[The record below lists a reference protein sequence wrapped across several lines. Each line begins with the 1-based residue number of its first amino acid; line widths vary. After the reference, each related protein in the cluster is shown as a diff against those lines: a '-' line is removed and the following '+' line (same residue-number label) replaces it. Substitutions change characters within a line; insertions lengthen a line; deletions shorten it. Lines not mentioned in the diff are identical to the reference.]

1 MKILENQEDDNQWL
15 PISDLMTVLM
25 SVFLIISIIFL
36 IQIKS
41 GANKYLKLK
50 KLIASEMEEEFK
62 DKNWDGYEIDKENL
76 SIKFVSPKILFDFE
90 KSEIKPEFK
99 KILNDFFPSFINI
112 LSKESFA
119 SQIDEIIIEGHTSRE
134 KDNRSED
141 ERYFYNLGLS
151 QERAR
156 NVLVYSLS
164 KTLANNP
171 NKKWARE
178 KLTATGYS
186 FNKLYIADS
195 VVNNRKS
202 KRVEFRIKLNADL
215 IINKIANQ

>member
-76 SIKFVSPKILFDFE
+76 
-90 KSEIKPEFK
+90 
-99 KILNDFFPSFINI
+99 
-112 LSKESFA
+112 
-119 SQIDEIIIEGHTSRE
+119 
-134 KDNRSED
+134 
-141 ERYFYNLGLS
+141 
-151 QERAR
+151 
-156 NVLVYSLS
+156 
-164 KTLANNP
+164 
-171 NKKWARE
+171 
-178 KLTATGYS
+178 
-186 FNKLYIADS
+186 
-195 VVNNRKS
+195 
-202 KRVEFRIKLNADL
+202 
-215 IINKIANQ
+215 

>member
-1 MKILENQEDDNQWL
+1 MKILENQDDNQWL

-41 GANKYLKLK
+41 GANKYFKLK
-50 KLIASEMEEEFK
+50 KLIASELEEEFK

-119 SQIDEIIIEGHTSRE
+119 SQIDEIIIGGHTSKE

-186 FNKLYIADS
+186 FNKL
-195 VVNNRKS
+195 
-202 KRVEFRIKLNADL
+202 
-215 IINKIANQ
+215 